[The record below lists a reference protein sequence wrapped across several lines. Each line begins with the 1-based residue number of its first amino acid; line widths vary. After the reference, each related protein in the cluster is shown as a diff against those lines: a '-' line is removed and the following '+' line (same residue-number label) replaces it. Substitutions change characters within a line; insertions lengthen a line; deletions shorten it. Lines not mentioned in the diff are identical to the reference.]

1 MGIWAGQVTL
11 DDLLFTSEEMQQI
24 GIQHLA
30 PIVDISGHADMTER
44 VGLFESFV
52 AEFEPLLGH
61 TPRWEGF
68 CFIVRELLSRDTLRI
83 LETGTLRKVGNWAG
97 DGCSTKIWDWI
108 KEHKVGDTQVV
119 SVDSS
124 RAACTIAQAE
134 CPHVHVM
141 HEDSIVYLRQTNPKL
156 KLDLLYLDSY
166 DYHPGLELNACMH
179 QVAELAAIWERLPS
193 GCLIAS
199 DDSHNSMQGKPV
211 LTRRLLSMLFIE
223 PLLDSYIVVWKK
235 P

>member
-1 MGIWAGQVTL
+1 MTL
-11 DDLLFTSEEMQQI
+11 DDLLFTSAEMQQI

-44 VGLFESFV
+44 VSLFESFV

-108 KEHKVGDTQVV
+108 KEHKVGDIQIV
-119 SVDSS
+119 SLDSD
-124 RAACTIAQAE
+124 RQACAVAREE
-134 CPHVHVM
+134 CKHVWVLCK
-141 HEDSIVYLRQTNPKL
+141 DSITYLRNITDVQ
-156 KLDLLYLDSY
+156 LDLVYLDSY
-166 DYHPGLELNACMH
+166 DYSPGRETNACMH
-179 QVAELAAIWERLPS
+179 QVAELASIWEQLPS

-199 DDSHNSMQGKPV
+199 DDSHNPDQGKPA
-211 LTRRLLSMLFIE
+211 LTRRLLSMLGIE